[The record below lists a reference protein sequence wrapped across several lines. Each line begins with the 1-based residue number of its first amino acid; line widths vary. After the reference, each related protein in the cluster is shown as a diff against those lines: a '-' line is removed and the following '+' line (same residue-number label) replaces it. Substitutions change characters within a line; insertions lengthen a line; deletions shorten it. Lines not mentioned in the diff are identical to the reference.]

1 MDNSETFL
9 AHYGG
14 QTSLLPPDEH
24 EIWTAEEIEE
34 LRSRLL
40 KVSLQQ
46 LFDGRESPESR
57 AEALLWFLDDQDAP
71 FSAAR
76 CCEAAGDERGVRP
89 TIGALRELVLE
100 KLRREAP
107 LPRAPSSTARQNAQ
121 RTESPQESL
130 WVEETL
136 CA

>member
-1 MDNSETFL
+1 MDNSETYL

-24 EIWTAEEIEE
+24 EIWTTEDVAE
-34 LRSRLL
+34 LRSKIF
-40 KVSLQQ
+40 KVSLHR

-57 AEALLWFLDDQDAP
+57 AEALRWLLDDQDTP

-76 CCEAAGDERGVRP
+76 CCEAAGAERGVRP
-89 TIGALRELVLE
+89 NIDALRELVLE

-107 LPRAPSSTARQNAQ
+107 LPCAPSSTARQNAQ

>member
-14 QTSLLPPDEH
+14 QTSLLPPDES
-24 EIWTAEEIEE
+24 EIWTAEEINEM
-34 LRSRLL
+34 RAGLL
-40 KVSLQQ
+40 KVSVEQ
-46 LFDGRESPESR
+46 LFDGRESPDSR
-57 AEALLWFLDDQDAP
+57 AEALRWLLDDQDAP

-76 CCEAAGDERGVRP
+76 CCEAFGDERGVRAN
-89 TIGALRELVLE
+89 IAAFRERVLDR
-100 KLRREAP
+100 LRRQASATRKP
-107 LPRAPSSTARQNAQ
+107 TTRQNTQ

-130 WVEETL
+130 WVDEVL